1 MEQSAFE
8 AVMLGVNVF
17 IFIIALTAAILLL
30 TTVLDMVNF
39 ANNKAI
45 IGMNGT
51 LAEQVGVVHER
62 TYTGAQ
68 VLTYY
73 RKEKENKATEYSFR
87 IKLSET
93 SNEESLA
100 HYIENKTINNYLN
113 ETFVL
118 NYKEKA
124 NGKHIYVFTLKSQ
137 E

>member
-8 AVMLGVNVF
+8 AIMLGVNVF

-39 ANNKAI
+39 ANNNAI
-45 IGMNGT
+45 IGMNGS
-51 LAEQVGVVHER
+51 LAEQVGVVHDR
-62 TYTGAQ
+62 TYSGAQ
-68 VLTYY
+68 VLTFY
-73 RKEKENKATEYSFR
+73 RKEKQNKSNEYSFR

-93 SNEESLA
+93 SNEQPIA
-100 HYIENKTINNYLN
+100 HYIENNTINNYLH
-113 ETFVL
+113 ETFIL
-118 NYKEKA
+118 NYKEKF